1 MGLVIPAENIEATI
15 KNGAK
20 RRNQGKNIERYFN
33 VVDMQATLDIG
44 EKYTKDSLREDMR
57 FRDVRPM
64 NVMIRTRPRFNM
76 WKLTFTAMYDESQLD
91 LPTISQS
98 IESAGAYV
106 GLCDS
111 RPTYGR
117 FTAIIKELD

>member
-1 MGLVIPAENIEATI
+1 MKVMR
-15 KNGAK
+15 AK
-20 RRNQGKNIERYFN
+20 
-33 VVDMQATLDIG
+33 VL
-44 EKYTKDSLREDMR
+44 
-57 FRDVRPM
+57 
-64 NVMIRTRPRFNM
+64 RTRPRFNM

-111 RPTYGR
+111 RPKYGKFTYMPVTR
-117 FTAIIKELD
+117 YSLQRLPLHVTKHFL